1 MPTMQSRNSTPLA
14 SHFLRRFVAVYVALS
29 VLGLAAMSVLEYQ
42 RQRGRVMDEIQALA
56 TTFGPVLGHAVWDYQ
71 DTAVTAIVHGM
82 AQDPDVVQVR
92 LPAVPG
98 FASRQETS
106 PERGAPSARLR
117 IEAALTIAGESGTT
131 QRVGTLVIASSEAVV
146 WRHVGINIALTA
158 AVLAGVLLLGAL
170 AVWLLASRLL
180 VEPLTRLSA
189 QLQKEDALTAGAARR
204 LPRFAGR
211 EFAVLRLRFILL
223 LRQVGRAQAELRK
236 SHALLEARV
245 SERTLELSQVLEFNA
260 AIIRNSP
267 VPMGVYSSR
276 GDCVAANDAYA
287 RFAGATREQL
297 LEQNFL
303 SSAAWQGSP
312 MQAVCIA
319 ALASRQPQQGEL
331 RARNSFGKDLFFDYR
346 VLPTPLGGQDHLLIQ
361 FTDLTARQRLEEE
374 LRQMAFQDALTRLP
388 NRRLLLD
395 RLEQAIR
402 GSRRHG
408 SHLAVIFIDLDK
420 FKALNDTYGHD
431 VGDKLLI
438 VVAERLQA
446 IVRDSDTVARLGGDE
461 FVVLSIELGVHPDD
475 ATHYAALI
483 AGKIR
488 ATLSQPCMIDG
499 VQHPCSASVGVRLFV
514 GEDDGDAESVLKQA
528 DAAMYADKK
537 APRRSP
543 VAG

>member
-1 MPTMQSRNSTPLA
+1 
-14 SHFLRRFVAVYVALS
+14 
-29 VLGLAAMSVLEYQ
+29 
-42 RQRGRVMDEIQALA
+42 MDEIQALA
-56 TTFGPVLGHAVWDYQ
+56 TTFAPVLGHAVWDYQ
-71 DTAVTAIVHGM
+71 DTAVTAIVHGI
-82 AQDPDVVQVR
+82 AQDPNVAEVR
-92 LPAVPG
+92 LPAAPG

-106 PERGAPSARLR
+106 PARGVPSDRLR
-117 IEAALTIAGESGTT
+117 IEATLAIPGESGAS
-131 QRVGTLVIASSEAVV
+131 QRVGTLVIASSESVV
-146 WRHVGINIALTA
+146 WRHVGVNIAITA

-189 QLQKEDALTAGAARR
+189 QLQKEDALTAGVARR

-236 SHALLEARV
+236 SHAQLEARV

-267 VPMGVYSSR
+267 VPMGVYTSR
-276 GDCVAANDAYA
+276 GDCVAANDAFA
-287 RFAGATREQL
+287 RFAGGTREQL

-303 SSAAWQGSP
+303 NSPAWQASP
-312 MQAVCIA
+312 MRAVCIA
-319 ALASRQPQQGEL
+319 ALASRQPQQGDM
-331 RARNSFGKDLFFDYR
+331 RTRSSFGKDLFFDYR
-346 VLPTPLGGQDHLLIQ
+346 VLPTQLGGQDHLLIQ
-361 FTDLTARQRLEEE
+361 FTDLTERQRLEEE

-402 GSRRHG
+402 ASRRHG

-438 VVAERLQA
+438 VVAERLQS

-461 FVVLSIELGVHPDD
+461 FVVLSTELGVHPDD
-475 ATHYAALI
+475 GALNAALVTD
-483 AGKIR
+483 KIR

-499 VQHPCSASVGVRLFV
+499 VQHPCSASVGVELFV
-514 GEDDGDAESVLKQA
+514 GEDGGDAVSILKQA
-528 DAAMYADKK
+528 DAAMYEDKK
-537 APRRSP
+537 SRRRSP
-543 VAG
+543 VGG